1 MVINFHDLYQK
12 YAQDVYRFAYWL
24 CGDAQDAE
32 DITSETFVRALTSAN
47 EIRTETV
54 KGYLLTIARNLA
66 FKRTKR
72 ASRLAD
78 LTPGLPALGNG
89 PEQTAEVKL
98 SLQGVM
104 QFMLQQVH
112 PVHMLTKT
120 TTCLSGNARLTPHD
134 QGTADALLQQADALR
149 HRRRGHAQD
158 AGCTLE
164 TALAHHSSQR
174 RQRRIIQHEI
184 SFS

>member
-32 DITSETFVRALTSAN
+32 DITSETFVRALTSVN

-72 ASRLAD
+72 ASRLTD

-89 PEQTAEVKL
+89 PEQTAETNL

-104 QFMLQQVH
+104 QFMQTL
-112 PVHMLTKT
+112 PEIDR
-120 TTCLSGNARLTPHD
+120 A
-134 QGTADALLQQADALR
+134 ALLL
-149 HRRRGHAQD
+149 HIQD
-158 AGCTLE
+158 DLSYE
-164 TALAHHSSQR
+164 
-174 RQRRIIQHEI
+174 EI
-184 SFS
+184 SKVLGISLAAARVKVHRMRLKLNAYRMKEEESRS

>member
-12 YAQDVYRFAYWL
+12 YAQDVYRFSYWL

-32 DITSETFVRALTSAN
+32 DITSETFVRALTSAD

-66 FKRTKR
+66 FKKTKH
-72 ASRLAD
+72 ASRLTD

-104 QFMLQQVH
+104 QFMQTL
-112 PVHMLTKT
+112 PEMDR
-120 TTCLSGNARLTPHD
+120 A
-134 QGTADALLQQADALR
+134 ALLL
-149 HRRRGHAQD
+149 HIQD
-158 AGCTLE
+158 DLSYE
-164 TALAHHSSQR
+164 
-174 RQRRIIQHEI
+174 EI
-184 SFS
+184 SRVLGISLAAARVKVHRTRLKLNVYRMKEEESRS

>member
-1 MVINFHDLYQK
+1 MVINFHELYQK

-32 DITSETFVRALTSAN
+32 DITSETFVRALTSVN

-78 LTPGLPALGNG
+78 LSPGLPAPGNG
-89 PEQTAEVKL
+89 PEQTAETNL
-98 SLQGVM
+98 SLQGAM
-104 QFMLQQVH
+104 QFMQTL
-112 PVHMLTKT
+112 PEMDR
-120 TTCLSGNARLTPHD
+120 A
-134 QGTADALLQQADALR
+134 ALLL
-149 HRRRGHAQD
+149 HIQD
-158 AGCTLE
+158 DLSYE
-164 TALAHHSSQR
+164 
-174 RQRRIIQHEI
+174 EI
-184 SFS
+184 SRVLGISLAAARVKVHRTRLKLNAYRMKEEESRS

>member
-32 DITSETFVRALTSAN
+32 DITSETFVRALTSAAV
-47 EIRTETV
+47 IRTETV

-72 ASRLAD
+72 ASHLAD

-89 PEQTAEVKL
+89 PEQTAETKF

-104 QFMLQQVH
+104 QFMQTLPEVDR
-112 PVHMLTKT
+112 
-120 TTCLSGNARLTPHD
+120 A
-134 QGTADALLQQADALR
+134 ALLL
-149 HRRRGHAQD
+149 HIQD
-158 AGCTLE
+158 DLSYE
-164 TALAHHSSQR
+164 EISTALG
-174 RQRRIIQHEI
+174 I
-184 SFS
+184 SLAAAKVTVHRTRLKLNAYRMKEEESRL

>member
-32 DITSETFVRALTSAN
+32 DITSETFVRALTSAD

-72 ASRLAD
+72 TNRLTD
-78 LTPGLPALGNG
+78 LTSNLPALSNG
-89 PEQTAEVKL
+89 PEQTAEANL
-98 SLQGVM
+98 RLQGVM
-104 QFMLQQVH
+104 QFLQSL
-112 PVHMLTKT
+112 PETDR
-120 TTCLSGNARLTPHD
+120 A
-134 QGTADALLQQADALR
+134 ALLM
-149 HRRRGHAQD
+149 HTQD
-158 AGCTLE
+158 DFSYE
-164 TALAHHSSQR
+164 
-174 RQRRIIQHEI
+174 EI
-184 SFS
+184 SNVLGISLAAAKVKVHRTRLKLNAYRMKEEESHS